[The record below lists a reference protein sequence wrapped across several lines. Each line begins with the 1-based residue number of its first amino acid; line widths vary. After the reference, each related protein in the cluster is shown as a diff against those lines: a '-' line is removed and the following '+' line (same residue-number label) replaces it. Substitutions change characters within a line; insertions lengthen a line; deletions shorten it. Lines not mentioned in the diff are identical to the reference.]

1 MKHFNKLQEDDI
13 RKMINSIVN
22 TTTLNSQEELN
33 KQSKEIINL
42 KEEIKTLKDF
52 KPITDKKEN
61 ILIINIIKKDS
72 QEIKTI
78 NCNCFICRLFKK
90 I

>member
-78 NCNCFICRLFKK
+78 NCNC
-90 I
+90 